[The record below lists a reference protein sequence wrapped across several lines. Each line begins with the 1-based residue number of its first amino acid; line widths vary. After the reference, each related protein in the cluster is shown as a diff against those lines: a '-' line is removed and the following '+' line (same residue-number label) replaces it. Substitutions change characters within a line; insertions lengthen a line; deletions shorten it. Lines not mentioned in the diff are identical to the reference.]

1 MNEFR
6 KTKIVATLG
15 PSCGDKESIKT
26 LIESGMDAAR
36 LNFSHGDYSSHEQLI
51 ENVKA
56 ARAELG
62 APTALM
68 LDTKGPE
75 IRIQKFKDG
84 AVTLEKGAK
93 FTLTTD
99 EIEGDETQVS
109 INYSGLPGDISAGKR
124 ILLDD
129 GLIELVADIVDGNII
144 ECSVLNGGVL
154 KNNKGVNVPDVSLSL
169 PALTERDIEDILF
182 GIKMDVD
189 YIAASFIRNVND
201 INQLK
206 RVLEKNGGS
215 HIRII
220 AKIENGEGVSN
231 IDSILDATH
240 GIMVARGDLGVEIL
254 PEEVPIVQKDLIRKA
269 NKKGKL
275 VITATQMLDSMMNN
289 PRPTRA
295 EANDVANA
303 IFDGTDAVM
312 LSGETAS
319 GKYPSES
326 VSMMARIAL
335 KTESAIDYYKGISSH
350 DFSSYRTSITDAISY
365 ATCTT
370 AADIKAGLIAT
381 VTYSGFTAR
390 MVSKFR
396 PPCPILAITANPTVS
411 RQMNLICGCI
421 PLLCDDISVYDD
433 VFAQSVKFAEDT
445 GLVSIGD
452 LMIIVAGVP
461 VGMTGTTNTI
471 RVATVGN
478 ILLKGESS
486 SEKIITARTCVVKNI
501 SDAEQNFQPG
511 DILVCQNTRPELM
524 PFIRRACA
532 IIAGSDEP
540 QDYEHALTSGEA
552 LDIPVLICQEK
563 VHERIPSGIVIT
575 LDSKKGIIYN
585 GKYEAHL

>member
-6 KTKIVATLG
+6 RTKIVATLG
-15 PSCGDKESIKT
+15 PSCSDVESIKM
-26 LIESGMDAAR
+26 LIKSGMDAAR
-36 LNFSHGDYSSHEQLI
+36 LNFSHGDYSSHEALI
-51 ENVKA
+51 ENVKT

-62 APTALM
+62 TPTALM

-75 IRIQKFKDG
+75 IRIQKVKDG

-93 FTLTTD
+93 FILTTV
-99 EIEGDETQVS
+99 EIEGDETKAS
-109 INYSGLPGDISAGKR
+109 INYSGLPGDISAGKQ

-129 GLIELVADIVDGNII
+129 GLIELIVEKVDGNEI
-144 ECSVLNGGVL
+144 ECSIINGGVL

-169 PALTERDIEDILF
+169 PALTQRDIDDILF
-182 GIKMDVD
+182 GIKMGVD

-201 INQLK
+201 VNQLK
-206 RVLEKNGGS
+206 SVLEKNGGS
-215 HIRII
+215 HIKII
-220 AKIENGEGVSN
+220 AKIENREGVSN

-254 PEEVPIVQKDLIRKA
+254 PEEVPIVQKDLIKKA

-275 VITATQMLDSMMNN
+275 VITATQMLESMINN

-303 IFDGTDAVM
+303 IFDGTDIVM

-335 KTESAIDYYKGISSH
+335 KTEGAIDYYKGISSH
-350 DFSSYRTSITDAISY
+350 DFSSYKTSITDAISY

-396 PPCPILAITANPTVS
+396 PSCPILAITANPAVF

-421 PLLCDDISVYDD
+421 PMLCNDISVYDD
-433 VFAQSVKFAEDT
+433 IFDQSVKLAEES

-461 VGMTGTTNTI
+461 VGMTGSTNTI

-486 SEKIITARTCVVKNI
+486 LKKNVTARAFVVQEI
-501 SDAEQNFQPG
+501 SDAEQNFEAG

-524 PFIRRACA
+524 PFIRKASA
-532 IIAGSDEP
+532 IIVGSDEV

-552 LDIPVLICQEK
+552 LDIPVLTCTKK
-563 VHERIPSGIVIT
+563 VVECIPSDIVIT
-575 LDSKKGIIYN
+575 IDGAKGIIYN
-585 GKYEAHL
+585 GKYEVQL

>member
-1 MNEFR
+1 MNTFR

-15 PSCGDKESIKT
+15 PSCSDKESIKM
-26 LIESGMDAAR
+26 LIKSGMDAAR
-36 LNFSHGDYSSHEQLI
+36 LNFSHGDYSSHEVLI

-56 ARAELG
+56 AREELDT
-62 APTALM
+62 PTALM

-75 IRIQKFKDG
+75 IRIQKFAEG
-84 AVTLEKGAK
+84 AATLEKGAK

-99 EIEGDETQVS
+99 EIDGDDTIVS
-109 INYSGLPGDISAGKR
+109 INYIGLPGDISVGKR

-129 GLIELVADIVDGNII
+129 GLIELVTEKIDGNNI

-154 KNNKGVNVPDVSLSL
+154 KNNKGVNVPEVSLSL
-169 PALTERDIEDILF
+169 PALTQRDIDDVLF
-182 GIKMDVD
+182 GIKMGVD

-201 INQLK
+201 VNQLK
-206 RVLEKNGGS
+206 NVLEKNGGS
-215 HIRII
+215 YIKII
-220 AKIENGEGVSN
+220 AKIENREGVSN

-254 PEEVPIVQKDLIRKA
+254 PEEVPIVQKDLIKKA
-269 NKKGKL
+269 NRKGKL
-275 VITATQMLDSMMNN
+275 VITATQMLESMINN

-319 GKYPSES
+319 GKYPSEA

-335 KTESAIDYYKGISSH
+335 KTEGAIDYYKGISSH
-350 DFSSYRTSITDAISY
+350 DFSSYKTSITDAISY

-370 AADIKAGLIAT
+370 AADIKASLIAT

-396 PPCPILAITANPTVS
+396 PPCPILAITAEPAVS
-411 RQMNLICGCI
+411 RQMNLICGCV
-421 PLLCDDISVYDD
+421 PMLCDDIGVYDD
-433 VFAQSVKFAEDT
+433 VFDQSVKFAEES
-445 GLVSIGD
+445 GLISIGD

-461 VGMTGTTNTI
+461 VGMTGSTNTI

-486 SEKIITARTCVVKNI
+486 SKRVVTARTCVVKEI
-501 SDAEQNFQPG
+501 SDAEQNFEAG
-511 DILVCQNTRPELM
+511 DILVCKNTKPELM
-524 PFIRRACA
+524 PFIRKASA
-532 IIAGSDEP
+532 IIVGDDEV
-540 QDYEHALTSGEA
+540 QDYEHAHTSGEA
-552 LDIPVLICQEK
+552 LDIPVLTCAEK
-563 VHERIPSGIVIT
+563 VYERIHSGIVIT
-575 LDSKKGIIYN
+575 IDSEKGIIYN
-585 GKYEAHL
+585 GKYEVQI